1 MDRRTLLRWLAC
13 TPTATAPRLW
23 AAPSGGA
30 KFLMVMLRGGC
41 DTLSLLVPRANSDYL
56 AARPNI
62 AVRNPLALD
71 ADWGLHPVL
80 AGTLAP
86 MASRGELVAVPF
98 SGTEDLSRSHF
109 ETQDTIEL
117 GQPLGG
123 RRDFRSGFLNR
134 LVAQLGGTASAVAFT
149 EQVPLVLQGSQP
161 VPNLALRSLGRGG
174 LDARQ
179 SELIASMYAGTQLGG
194 AVREGFSARQD
205 AVTALAGEMQAAS
218 RGAPGTQGFA
228 QDARRI
234 GTLLR
239 ERYDIGFVD
248 IGGWDTHVGQGADQ
262 GQLATRLEELGL
274 GLSGLAQAMGQAWQR
289 TVVVVLSEFGR
300 TFRENGNRGT
310 DHGHGGTLLVLG
322 GGLAAGTPVRG
333 EQVALRIGQLQDN
346 RDLPVRNEWRAVTAG
361 LLAQAYGLG
370 PEALSRVLPQ
380 ARPQALGLL

>member
-1 MDRRTLLRWLAC
+1 MDRRTLLRWTASTPLAV
-13 TPTATAPRLW
+13 APRLW
-23 AAPSGGA
+23 AAPAGGT
-30 KFLMVMLRGGC
+30 KFLLVMLRGGC
-41 DTLSLLVPRANSDYL
+41 DTLSLLVPRASDDYL
-56 AARPNI
+56 AARPGI
-62 AVRNPLALD
+62 AVRSPLAVD

-86 MASRGELVAVPF
+86 LARRGELVAVPF

-134 LVAQLGGTASAVAFT
+134 LVAQLGGAAPAVAFT
-149 EQVPLVLQGSQP
+149 EQVPLVLQGSQSI
-161 VPNLALRSLGRGG
+161 PNLALRSLGRGG
-174 LDARQ
+174 LDGRQ
-179 SELIASMYAGTQLGG
+179 ADLIASMYAGTALAG
-194 AVREGFSARQD
+194 AVREGFSTRQE
-205 AVTALAGEMQAAS
+205 AMAALAGEMQAAS
-218 RGAPGTQGFA
+218 RGAPGPQGFA
-228 QDARRI
+228 QDARRL

-262 GQLATRLEELGL
+262 GLLANRLDELGQ
-274 GLSGLAQAMGQAWQR
+274 GLAALAQALGPAWQHS
-289 TVVVVLSEFGR
+289 VVLVLSEFGR

-322 GGLAAGTPVRG
+322 GGLAAGAPVRG
-333 EQVALRIGQLQDN
+333 EQVPLRMAQLQDN

-361 LLAQAYGLG
+361 LLARAYGLG

-380 ARPQALGLL
+380 VQPQVLGLL